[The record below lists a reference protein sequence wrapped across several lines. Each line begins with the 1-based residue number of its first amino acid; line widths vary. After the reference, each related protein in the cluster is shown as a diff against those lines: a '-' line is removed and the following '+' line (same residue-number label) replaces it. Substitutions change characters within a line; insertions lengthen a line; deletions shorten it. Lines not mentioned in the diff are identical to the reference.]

1 MPQSPE
7 TCPAATGIASQSP
20 TASAALSP
28 VLGGSRVL
36 LLHSSNPRG
45 TMPRRGQSRPRY
57 PADSPQEASG
67 TSRASR
73 ETPQSWRS
81 FLRHPCPSP
90 RGRAMPCIPPPGPTA
105 KSFRKPRQEFRP
117 EFPPPVPPS
126 VLAGIFLR
134 ESPQFRVPP
143 QHTPK
148 PTTPPQTPPTYPPHP
163 PAPHP

>member
-90 RGRAMPCIPPPGPTA
+90 RGRAMPCIPPPAPTA

-117 EFPPPVPPS
+117 QFPPPDPAS
-126 VLAGIFLR
+126 VLAGMFLR
-134 ESPQFRVPP
+134 EPPTPRVPP
-143 QHTPK
+143 QPPPKTPD
-148 PTTPPQTPPTYPPHP
+148 PPHTHAHGPRP
-163 PAPHP
+163 PP